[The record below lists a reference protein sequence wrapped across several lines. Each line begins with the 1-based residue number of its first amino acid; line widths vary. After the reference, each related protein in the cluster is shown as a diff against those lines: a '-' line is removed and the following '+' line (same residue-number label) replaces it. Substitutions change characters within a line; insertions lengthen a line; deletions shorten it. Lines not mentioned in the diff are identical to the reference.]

1 MTVRWKGLDGEQ
13 FETMTKDRR
22 QESYFLRQS
31 ESDTLVNILAQLVP
45 PISTDENAVLSAAN
59 PVWIFSEGWTRIL

>member
-1 MTVRWKGLDGEQ
+1 MRWKGLDGEQ

-59 PVWIFSEGWTRIL
+59 PV

>member
-1 MTVRWKGLDGEQ
+1 MTVRWKGLDQEQ

-31 ESDTLVNILAQLVP
+31 ESDTPVNILVP
-45 PISTDENAVLSAAN
+45 RISTDKNAALSAAN
-59 PVWIFSEGWTRIL
+59 PV

>member
-1 MTVRWKGLDGEQ
+1 MTVRWKELDGEQ

-45 PISTDENAVLSAAN
+45 PISTDKNAVLSAAN
-59 PVWIFSEGWTRIL
+59 PV

>member
-1 MTVRWKGLDGEQ
+1 MIVRWKGLDREQ

-31 ESDTLVNILAQLVP
+31 ESDTPVNILAHLVP
-45 PISTDENAVLSAAN
+45 RISTDKNAALSAAN
-59 PVWIFSEGWTRIL
+59 PV